1 MTTLAVSIT
10 PLTESEIQA
19 LRGGG
24 MYWCTFECPRHPAV
38 ECGEP
43 PLYRI
48 GEVDPA
54 SPVLNVLGHR
64 CRRHLAALAR
74 RR

>member
-1 MTTLAVSIT
+1 MPMLAIFIT
-10 PLTESEIQA
+10 PLTDSEIQT
-19 LRGGG
+19 LRGAG
-24 MYWCTFECPRHPAV
+24 MYWCTFECPLHPDV

-54 SPVLNVLGHR
+54 SSVLNVLGHQ
-64 CRRHLAALAR
+64 CRRHLAARVR